1 MPLDDLN
8 LRPRKR
14 VSVRFFENTAEAI
27 TFWACVTGLLF
38 LALLYTFKYLKLDKT
53 TVPLEKVAEVRGEL
67 NREIDNL
74 KLANGR
80 LVLQLEAMQQ
90 QLHGMKS
97 RLNDVGLQ
105 VDSLQL
111 PEAEILATTDST
123 AIDSNRV
130 NADSL
135 GESWGIDPQQMTLP
149 FEIEQK
155 TDSTTTPEK
164 RPAEESW
171 APNPEA
177 DSISPPPPQPDSTVI
192 HETDSSAVDST
203 ASPEIPPDSSSTPD
217 SLSNDF

>member
-53 TVPLEKVAEVRGEL
+53 TVPLEKVNEVRGEL

-80 LVLQLEAMQQ
+80 LVLQLEAMQH
-90 QLHGMKS
+90 QLHSMKS
-97 RLNDVGLQ
+97 QLADVGLQ

-111 PEAEILATTDST
+111 PEAEILAITDST
-123 AIDSNRV
+123 DLDSNRV
-130 NADSL
+130 NVDSL

-155 TDSTTTPEK
+155 SDSTAAPEK
-164 RPAEESW
+164 RPANESW
-171 APNPEA
+171 APKSEA
-177 DSISPPPPQPDSTVI
+177 DSAAAPVQEPDSTVAPLS
-192 HETDSSAVDST
+192 DSTAVDSVST
-203 ASPEIPPDSSSTPD
+203 PESPPDSSSVPD
-217 SLSNDF
+217 SLSSE